1 MLCFE
6 HLKAVV
12 RVQNG
17 HVVVFFIV
25 VIMFVMLFMLFIPG
39 LKEFVPGKMAIVVRV
54 ERF

>member
-6 HLKAVV
+6 HLKTVV
-12 RVQNG
+12 GVQDS

-25 VIMFVMLFMLFIPG
+25 VVMIVMLFIPG
-39 LKEFVPGKMAIVVRV
+39 HQEFVPGKMAIVVRI